1 MKSLYRGTEL
11 NELSSSSSTHFLELE
26 LNLVPFNLERNFHKP
41 AYKVFSDIHKR
52 TSVSPQEELSAFRE
66 RLESLRSMLH
76 SNRTVK
82 PHPSPVPM
90 MTIKSAMNA
99 KSRKSNGGGAA
110 AAAIDNA
117 AANAANSAATIGG
130 GASERSGKVYRR
142 AMRMGGGSGGGGGG
156 GTRKVSWSTGENDV
170 QVAVKRGSEGDSG
183 SKVAAAV

>member
-1 MKSLYRGTEL
+1 MQSLYRGTEL

-99 KSRKSNGGGAA
+99 KSRKANGGAA